1 MSNVTNVEHPFE
13 PIYNENST
21 ILILGTIPSVKS
33 RKTGFYYAHG
43 GNAFW
48 RIIAYICDYPVPDT
62 VDAKKKLLLDNH
74 IAIWDVCKNC
84 DIEGSKD
91 SSIKSEI
98 PADIPGLLKKA
109 PIKRIYAN
117 GQKAAKQYK
126 KFVQQQTGIDI
137 IPLASSSGAYNHKK
151 SGEKITE
158 QDKKKIWKEKIELI

>member
-1 MSNVTNVEHPFE
+1 MAQIE
-13 PIYNENST
+13 PIYDENST
-21 ILILGTIPSVKS
+21 ILILGTMPSVKS
-33 RKTGFYYAHG
+33 RKAGFYYAHE

-48 RIIAYICDYPVPDT
+48 RIISYICDYPVPDT
-62 VDAKKKLLLDNH
+62 VDAKKELLLDNH

-91 SSIKSEI
+91 SSIKNEI
-98 PADIPGLLKKA
+98 PADIPRLLEEA

-137 IPLASSSGAYNHKK
+137 IPLVSSSSAYNHNKK
-151 SGEKITE
+151 TGEKITE
-158 QDKKKIWKEKIELI
+158 QEKKKIWKETIELI

>member
-1 MSNVTNVEHPFE
+1 M
-13 PIYNENST
+13 
-21 ILILGTIPSVKS
+21 
-33 RKTGFYYAHG
+33 
-43 GNAFW
+43 
-48 RIIAYICDYPVPDT
+48 
-62 VDAKKKLLLDNH
+62 DNH

-137 IPLASSSGAYNHKK
+137 IPLVSSSGAYK
-151 SGEKITE
+151 KITE